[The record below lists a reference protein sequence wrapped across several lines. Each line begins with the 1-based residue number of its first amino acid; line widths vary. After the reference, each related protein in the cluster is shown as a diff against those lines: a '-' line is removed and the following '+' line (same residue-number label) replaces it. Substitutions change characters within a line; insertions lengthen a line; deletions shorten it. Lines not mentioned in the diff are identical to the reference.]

1 MKLCQIWT
9 CCSWYKYKS
18 KKKSW
23 WQKTKKNYFA
33 ECQGLALGK
42 VNILPSASP
51 RHSAKPGQDFF
62 LIFYFAECQIGG
74 TRQNTFFAECPG
86 SGTRQRGLKYKK
98 NRTHAHTPRTHHT
111 RTHTHT
117 CAPAPPPRRSR
128 CAAAAGAAAPQPPAP
143 RAPAPPAPRPA
154 RPRASAQRPPR
165 PCARAPAVG
174 RRRR

>member
-1 MKLCQIWT
+1 MLFMVQIQIYEKKLVA
-9 CCSWYKYKS
+9 KN
-18 KKKSW
+18 KKK
-23 WQKTKKNYFA
+23 YFA

-98 NRTHAHTPRTHHT
+98 NPDTTHTTHTPD
-111 RTHTHT
+111 THTH
-117 CAPAPPPRRSR
+117 ARRSR
-128 CAAAAGAAAPQPPAP
+128 PAAAVGAAAPQPS
-143 RAPAPPAPRPA
+143 APRPA
-154 RPRASAQRPPR
+154 RAPR
-165 PCARAPAVG
+165 PHARRARAPAVG